1 MAEAPAQTRDPLH
14 EVYVAHYQRLVGLA
28 RLLVRDGH
36 DAEEVV
42 QEAFT
47 RTWARGAS
55 RVEDPVAYVQR
66 AVVNLCRSRLRRA
79 RTAATH
85 VPEGPVPTEAA
96 EVGAVR
102 ASDGEAVV
110 AAVRRLPRRQRECI
124 VLRYYA
130 DLSVPQIAHRLGLA
144 DGSVKSH
151 LHRAATALAMELEA
165 HR

>member
-1 MAEAPAQTRDPLH
+1 MAEAPAAVRDPLH

-42 QEAFT
+42 QEAFA
-47 RTWARGAS
+47 RTWARGAG
-55 RVEDPVAYVQR
+55 RVDDPVAYVQR

-79 RTAATH
+79 RTASHH
-85 VPEGPVPTEAA
+85 VPEAPAPAEAA
-96 EVGAVR
+96 EAGALR

-110 AAVRRLPRRQRECI
+110 AAVRRLPRRQRECV

-130 DLSVPQIAHRLGLA
+130 DLTVPQIALRLGLA

-151 LHRAATALAMELEA
+151 LHRATTALATELEA